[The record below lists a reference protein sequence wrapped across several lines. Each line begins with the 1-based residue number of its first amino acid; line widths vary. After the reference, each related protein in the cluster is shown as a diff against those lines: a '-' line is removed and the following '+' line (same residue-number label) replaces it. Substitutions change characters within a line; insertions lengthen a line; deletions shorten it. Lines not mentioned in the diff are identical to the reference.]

1 MAKRPN
7 IRHRKNISLMFSV
20 LTFLTLTITLLLTA
34 GLVMLMIN
42 MGLFVERSRAV
53 VLIVIAIVSIIVG
66 TVLSKIA
73 GRHPIKT
80 IVSMSEAAKEVAKGN
95 FDVRL
100 DEEIQIEE
108 LLDMAQNFNIMV
120 RELAGTEILR
130 NDFVE
135 NVSHEFKT
143 PLSAIEGY
151 TTLLQKPGLSDEKR
165 AEYTQKI
172 LYNTKRLSSLSSNML
187 LLSRL
192 ENHEIG
198 IQKETFCLDEQIREI
213 ILSLED
219 EWTQKKIE
227 LEVDLDNTDY
237 SGSRDLLVHVWQNIL
252 SNAVK
257 FVNENGMIRILLR
270 KERECIKVHIADN
283 GAGMSEDVR
292 KRVFEKFYQGDRSHS
307 SKGNGLGLALAKR
320 IVDLHGGEISVSS
333 IIGKGTT
340 FTVLLPT

>member
-42 MGLFVERSRAV
+42 TGLFVERSRAV

-108 LLDMAQNFNIMV
+108 LRDMAQNFNIMV

-143 PLSAIEGY
+143 
-151 TTLLQKPGLSDEKR
+151 R

-192 ENHEIG
+192 ENQEIG